1 MGTNDAIRRARPLLG
16 TFVEI
21 AVADA
26 PAPAM
31 EAAVEAAFGAVAE
44 VHRLMSPHD
53 PASDVSRINRSA
65 SRGAVAVHPW
75 TFRVLAFAAALHRT
89 SGGLFDV
96 TAGSNH
102 PPLGSAVALQPGNR
116 IRLRRPCVIDLG
128 GIAKGFAVDRAVA
141 VLRRHGVPRG
151 IVNAGGDLAAFGT
164 SPHPVHV
171 RDPRD
176 PRRMMLRV
184 AIGEAALASC
194 SGRFDPAASSSSS
207 SPAVIDP
214 RTGHSAAAALGATVR
229 ASSCMVADALA
240 KVVMIAGEA
249 ASGLLQDHGAS
260 ALFVSSGGELHGW
273 GDWQD
278 AVRLAA

>member
-1 MGTNDAIRRARPLLG
+1 MGTNDDIRRARPLLG

-21 AVADA
+21 AVAGA
-26 PAPAM
+26 PVPAM
-31 EAAVEAAFGAVAE
+31 EAPVEEAFGAVAE
-44 VHRLMSPHD
+44 VHRLMSPRD
-53 PASDVSRINRSA
+53 PASDVSRINRA
-65 SRGAVAVHPW
+65 GSRGAVAVHPW
-75 TFRVLAFAAALHRT
+75 TFRVLACAAALHRA

-96 TAGSNH
+96 TAGSSH
-102 PPLGSAVALQPGNR
+102 LLGSAVALLPGNR
-116 IRLRRPCVIDLG
+116 VRLRRPCVIDLG

-164 SPHPVHV
+164 SPHPVHI

-176 PRRMMLRV
+176 PQRMMLCV
-184 AIGEAALASC
+184 AIREAALAS
-194 SGRFDPAASSSSS
+194 SGGRFDPAASSSSS
-207 SPAVIDP
+207 SPTVIDP
-214 RTGHSAAAALGATVR
+214 RTGQPAAAALGATVR
-229 ASSCMVADALA
+229 ASSCMVADSLA

-249 ASGLLQDHGAS
+249 ATGLLQDHGAS
-260 ALFVSSGGELHGW
+260 ALFVSRGGELHVW